1 LPPSAAFFAPSSI
14 ATKYGLEVVFT
25 ISETPIFP
33 APPLEDELE
42 ELPPQAVKLSAPRVR
57 TAPAARRRVAAGLGA
72 LELNIE
78 TPVFVA
84 PFRRQTTMSC
94 IM

>member
-1 LPPSAAFFAPSSI
+1 M

-33 APPLEDELE
+33 AAPPLDDELE

-57 TAPAARRRVAAGLGA
+57 TAPAARRRVAADLGA

-84 PFRRQTTMSC
+84 PFRR
-94 IM
+94 